1 MAGFPQ
7 ARSTGWTEQLVDG
20 TIISIRPI
28 DRHTA
33 DLELE
38 FLTHLSPEFRSARFL
53 GLVRD
58 PTPEVARQ
66 LTNLDPDKAAGF
78 MAVVAHDGREH
89 QIGAAQ
95 FHVSLDGDACD
106 AALTVSGEWRKRGVG
121 SRLMRHLLETA
132 RQRGIRRVRAH
143 VSEDTG
149 SGDHLALRLGF
160 QRRQDRRDPAAVVYE
175 LAL

>member
-1 MAGFPQ
+1 MADSRHAPNV
-7 ARSTGWTEQLVDG
+7 GWIEKLVDG
-20 TIISIRPI
+20 TTISIRPI

-33 DLELE
+33 DLELD
-38 FLTHLSPEFRSARFL
+38 FLTQLSPEFRSARFL

-66 LTNLDPDKAAGF
+66 LTDLDPAKAAGF
-78 MAVVAHDGREH
+78 MALVVRDGCEH

-121 SRLMRHLLETA
+121 SRLMRHLLDTA
-132 RQRGIRRVRAH
+132 RQRGVRHMRAH
-143 VSEDTG
+143 VPEGSE
-149 SGDHLALRLGF
+149 SSDHLALRLGF
-160 QRRQDRRDPAAVVYE
+160 QRRQDWRDPAAIVYE
-175 LAL
+175 LTL